1 MADIVIKN
9 GLVLTMN
16 PLDNQKLIKS
26 NVIIEDGLIKE
37 ISSSNDSANQVIDAS
52 GCVVMPGLVNTHTH
66 AAMTLL
72 RGYADDLSL
81 KSWLENNMWPVEAQ
95 MSSDDIYTGTFTGVT
110 FLLE

>member
-66 AAMTLL
+66 AAMTL
-72 RGYADDLSL
+72 
-81 KSWLENNMWPVEAQ
+81 
-95 MSSDDIYTGTFTGVT
+95 
-110 FLLE
+110 